1 MLSQTARSVVRRLSV
16 PQVTAV
22 REKFAMSA
30 AAERTSSGS
39 NTSTIGGKLVPV
51 ELAYKTYE
59 VKNGK
64 PDKSPLVIHHS
75 LLGSKKN
82 WKKVA
87 KEIHH
92 VTKRTVVSVDARNHG
107 DSPHARQMS
116 YSHLAGDVRH
126 LLGQMGMEKV
136 SFMGQ
141 TMGGRVG
148 MILALSQPHLFDK
161 LICVDSTPRNTE
173 ASNVRWKTL
182 REACAVLKALE
193 SQLRELSP
201 VQRQR
206 LADKALQN
214 VLPDARDRS
223 LFLMNLFMTKYTS
236 TQQSGDAP
244 PAPLWR
250 LNIESFLCNP
260 NMTASFPTFD
270 EGVTFEGRALF
281 VAGERSKFTNRDDE
295 PLIRRHFPN
304 AKFVW
309 IPEGGH
315 WVMNDKHEEF
325 MAAVVPFLEAGKN
338 SNSSS
343 S

>member
-1 MLSQTARSVVRRLSV
+1 MLSQTARSVVRRLSL
-16 PQVTAV
+16 PQVQV
-22 REKFAMSA
+22 REKFAASA
-30 AAERTSSGS
+30 ATERNSSGS
-39 NTSTIGGKLVPV
+39 NTSKIGGKLVPV

-59 VKNGK
+59 VKNDK

-92 VTKRTVVSVDARNHG
+92 LTKRTVVSVDARNHG
-107 DSPHARQMS
+107 DSPHATQMS
-116 YSHLAGDVRH
+116 YSHLAADVRH
-126 LLGQMGMEKV
+126 LLKQMKMEKV

-148 MILALSQPHLFDK
+148 MILALTQPHLFDK

-173 ASNVRWKTL
+173 SSIVRWKTL

-193 SQLRELSP
+193 PQLRQLSP
-201 VQRQR
+201 VQRQL
-206 LADKALQN
+206 LADKALQS
-214 VLPDARDRS
+214 VMPDARDRS
-223 LFLMNLFMTKYTS
+223 LFLMNLLMTKNTQ
-236 TQQSGDAP
+236 TQQSGDGAPP

-250 LNIESFLCNP
+250 LNMDSFLSNP
-260 NMTASFPTFD
+260 NMTSSFPAFD
-270 EGVTFEGRALF
+270 DGVTFEGRALF

-325 MAAVVPFLEAGKN
+325 MAAVVPFLEAGSN
-338 SNSSS
+338 NSSS
-343 S
+343 K